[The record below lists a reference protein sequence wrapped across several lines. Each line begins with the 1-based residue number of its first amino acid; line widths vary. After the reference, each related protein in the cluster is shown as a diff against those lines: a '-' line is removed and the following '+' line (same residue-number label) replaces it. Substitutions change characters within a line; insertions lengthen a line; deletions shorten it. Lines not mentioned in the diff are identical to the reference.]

1 MTKDNNGSNHSST
14 EDRLSRIE
22 SSLSFLTSAVQDIAA
37 SVGAK
42 SHDNYSNDDYS
53 VNEHDQDSSGAR
65 ESSHAPL
72 GLSLGPQTHDEP
84 DRPKHMHVAETSS
97 REAAE
102 LASTFGSLAY
112 NDDVA
117 KQLRKLRRANEPF
130 FIPDSSVGDE
140 YKASMFFCVGLDTRL
155 WQVTD
160 PLGTAQSS
168 LTT

>member
-1 MTKDNNGSNHSST
+1 MKRRLTKDNTGSTHSSI

-22 SSLSFLTSAVQDIAA
+22 SSISALTSAVQDIAA
-37 SVGAK
+37 SVGGK
-42 SHDNYSNDDYS
+42 SFDNDSNDNYSLNG
-53 VNEHDQDSSGAR
+53 QDRESSGAK

-112 NDDVA
+112 NDDVP

-140 YKASMFFCVGLDTRL
+140 YKASMYSCFELNAWP
-155 WQVTD
+155 WQITN
-160 PLGTAQSS
+160 
-168 LTT
+168 